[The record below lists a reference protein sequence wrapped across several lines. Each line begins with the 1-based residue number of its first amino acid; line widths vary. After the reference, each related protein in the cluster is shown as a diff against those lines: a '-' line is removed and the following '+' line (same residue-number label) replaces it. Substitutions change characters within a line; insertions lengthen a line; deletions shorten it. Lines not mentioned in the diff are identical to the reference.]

1 MAKGVTFEARFGV
14 AIDDVCPAET
24 TPPRTVRAAGTP
36 ERGETNAAPGEAEP
50 TRSSGRFEAELR

>member
-14 AIDDVCPAET
+14 AIDDVCPA
-24 TPPRTVRAAGTP
+24 